1 MKEDFNE
8 GSFPAFSS
16 LFARDPLMV
25 TNLIAFAGWRLI
37 ETEFYFQLG
46 DSYGDQSGTVGYSSL
61 SEV

>member
-1 MKEDFNE
+1 MKKVFKG
-8 GSFPAFSS
+8 GSFPACHLVFS
-16 LFARDPLMV
+16 RNPPMV